1 MDYAET
7 ERSCERYTS
16 VVWVEPF
23 CASGLEVNRTLWPGM
38 PGIKDDESPYLTAF
52 RKWGRLLG

>member
-1 MDYAET
+1 MMWEMDYAET

-23 CASGLEVNRTLWPGM
+23 CTDGPKGDRILGPGKQ
-38 PGIKDDESPYLTAF
+38 GVKE
-52 RKWGRLLG
+52 